1 MRNLQKSMP
10 VVVVVGAALALL
22 GLAWIEYRGEGSAG
36 GVGALRL
43 IDAAAEAAA
52 ADAPADAY
60 MPGLFK

>member
-1 MRNLQKSMP
+1 MRSLQKSMP
-10 VVVVVGAALALL
+10 ALVLVGAAVALV
-22 GLAWIEYRGEGSAG
+22 GLAWMEHHGEGSAASA
-36 GVGALRL
+36 GALRL